1 MNDTMVTVV
10 GNVATQVEYR
20 ETVTG
25 GMARFRIAVTPRRW
39 DRQRESWVDGPTG
52 FYTVFAWRA
61 LAANLAGS
69 VSVGDPLVVRGRL
82 RVREEERDAQRETAD
97 GGGQRRTFVDIEAV
111 TAGHD
116 LARGTSAFRRMV
128 RAAPPPV
135 PESRPGWSP
144 GRPPGWGAPA
154 EEAAMR
160 AGRSGSA
167 PSAPGDGLPEERTGL
182 ADPGPGPGAA
192 PGPGPASGPP
202 SMAGPTA
209 ASMAGPA
216 PGAALGAASGPAP
229 GAAPGAAPED
239 EPRAAPDAGPDAG
252 PPSGPGPRPVV
263 AAEAALAAPP
273 F

>member
-20 ETVTG
+20 ETATG
-25 GMARFRIAVTPRRW
+25 GMARFRLAVTPRRW

-82 RVREEERDAQRETAD
+82 RVREEERDAHHGTAD

-167 PSAPGDGLPEERTGL
+167 SSAPGDGLPEERTGL

-192 PGPGPASGPP
+192 PGPGPAFGPA
-202 SMAGPTA
+202 STA

-216 PGAALGAASGPAP
+216 SGAAPGPALGAASGPAP
-229 GAAPGAAPED
+229 GAAPED
-239 EPRAAPDAGPDAG
+239 EPSAAPDAAPAAG
-252 PPSGPGPRPVV
+252 PASSPGPRPAV